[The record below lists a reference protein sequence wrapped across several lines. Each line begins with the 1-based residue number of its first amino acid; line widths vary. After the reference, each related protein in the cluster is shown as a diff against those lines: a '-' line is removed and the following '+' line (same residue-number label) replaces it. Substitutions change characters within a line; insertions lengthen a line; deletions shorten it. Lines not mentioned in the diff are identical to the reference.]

1 MIILNKV
8 NISFDW
14 FFKDRICLGVD
25 IYKDLILISL
35 FCVEIAI
42 DWGEYFDKQWQ

>member
-1 MIILNKV
+1 MNRM

-14 FFKDRICLGVD
+14 FFKDRIYLGFD
-25 IYKDLILISL
+25 IYDDLILIGL

-42 DWGEYFDKQWQ
+42 DWGEYFNKQWP